1 MLTVHVPISESY
13 DEVNYEFVQETITL
27 EFEHS
32 LVTLSKWETKYE
44 KPFLGPGAKTGE
56 EAFGYYRAMLQTPD
70 VPDEVLYRMTEDNV
84 KAINDYINGKQT
96 ATWFKDVGPT
106 SAAVEIITAELVYY
120 WMLSLNIAME
130 CQHWHLNK
138 LITLIRVTNEKN
150 KPPKKRSAA
159 EMAEER
165 AAENARRKAALGT
178 TG

>member
-13 DEVNYEFVQETITL
+13 DEVNLEFVQETVKL

-32 LVTLSKWETKYE
+32 LVTLSKWETEHE
-44 KPFLGPGAKTGE
+44 KPFLGPGSKTGE
-56 EAFGYYRAMLQTPD
+56 EAFSYYRAMLVTPD
-70 VPDEVLYRMTEDNV
+70 VPDELLYRLSEDNV
-84 KAINDYINGKQT
+84 KAINGYINGKQT
-96 ATWFKDVGPT
+96 ATWFKESGPT
-106 SAAVEIITAELVYY
+106 SAASEVITAELIYY
-120 WMLSLNIAME
+120 WMLSLNISME

-165 AAENARRKAALGT
+165 SRLNAQRKAALGT

>member
-1 MLTVHVPISESY
+1 MLKVQVKISESY
-13 DEVNYEFVQETITL
+13 DEVKNLFVAETVEL

-32 LVTLSKWETKYE
+32 LATLSKWETKYE
-44 KPFLGPGAKTGE
+44 KPFLGPEKKSGE

-70 VPDEVLYRMTEDNV
+70 VPDEVLYKLSGENV
-84 KAINDYINGKQT
+84 TAINDYINGKQT
-96 ATWFKDVGPT
+96 ATWFKDDGPKGPGR
-106 SAAVEIITAELVYY
+106 EIITAELIYY
-120 WMLSLNIAME
+120 WMLSLGIAME

-138 LITLIRVTNEKN
+138 LITLVRVTNEKN

-165 AAENARRKAALGT
+165 SRLNAQRKAALGT